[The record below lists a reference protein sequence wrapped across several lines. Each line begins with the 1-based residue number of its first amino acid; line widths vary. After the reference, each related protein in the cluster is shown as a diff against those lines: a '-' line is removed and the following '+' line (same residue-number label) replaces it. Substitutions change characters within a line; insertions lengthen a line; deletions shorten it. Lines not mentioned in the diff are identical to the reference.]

1 MIGQATA
8 QWEQPESDWER
19 PGAVGEGFGG
29 VGLLLTIA
37 FVFLTIVSP
46 EQFGNEWANYHS
58 LTILGSIIF
67 LISLRGIYTALCF
80 RASTQT
86 LLLLGFIAAMG
97 VSEVAN
103 GWFGGVI
110 VSWKTFLPSAVVFF
124 FIVANAI
131 TTRALKMLSLA
142 IVASCLVVVV
152 EALCAYY
159 FGFRRETFLVSQ
171 TLFSQRLVVGE
182 FLRIRGAGFLSDPND
197 FAQILLIALPLTFVA
212 WRPGRS
218 TYNSLIVFTP
228 AGLLLWAIYLTHSR
242 GALIG
247 LAILVWMIARKWV
260 GTTASV
266 IMTVLLSIGLLT
278 LNFTGGRM
286 ISVDAGADRLSLWA
300 SGLQMFKSA
309 PLFGVGFG
317 KFADFADIT
326 AHNSFVLCLA
336 ELGSVGCTFWVA
348 LIVTT
353 MMGLNTILRIRE
365 KAQVGLA
372 PAADGTRKEQS
383 SFSKL
388 RSPAFE
394 NHAAHSNAAFGA
406 ADDSSETITGL
417 ESAVPAQ
424 WVVAMRLALISFI
437 ATGWFLSRT
446 YQSTVYLVLGLATA
460 TIALHQRSDESPAP
474 VRWVPYTLAL
484 EAVAIV
490 FLYEIV
496 RLRF

>member
-1 MIGQATA
+1 MWDEPG
-8 QWEQPESDWER
+8 SDRER
-19 PGAVGEGFGG
+19 QDVVGEGYGG
-29 VGLLLTIA
+29 IGLLLTVV
-37 FVFLTIVSP
+37 FVFLTIISP

-58 LTILGSIIF
+58 LTILGGIIF
-67 LISLRGIYTALCF
+67 LISLRGVFTALCF

-86 LLLLGFIAAMG
+86 LLLLGFIVAIG
-97 VSEVAN
+97 LSEIAN

-110 VSWKTFLPSAVVFF
+110 VSWKSFLPSAVVFF
-124 FIVANAI
+124 FIVANVT

-152 EALCAYY
+152 EALCGYY
-159 FGFRRETFLVSQ
+159 FGYRGETFLVSQ

-182 FLRIRGAGFLSDPND
+182 FVRIRGAGFLSDPND
-197 FAQILLIALPLTFVA
+197 FAQILLVALPLTFVA

-218 TYNSLIVFTP
+218 THNWLIVLTP
-228 AGLLLWAIYLTHSR
+228 AVLLLWAIYLTHSR
-242 GALIG
+242 GALVG
-247 LAILVWMIARKWV
+247 LVILAWMIARKKI

-266 IMTVLLSIGLLT
+266 IITILLGTGLLA

-309 PLFGVGFG
+309 PFFGVGFG

-353 MMGLNTILRIRE
+353 VMGLNTIIRIRE

-372 PAADGTRKEQS
+372 PAADDTQKEQP
-383 SFSKL
+383 SFSRP
-388 RSPAFE
+388 RSRAVE
-394 NHAAHSNAAFGA
+394 KHSANSNATFGSTNV
-406 ADDSSETITGL
+406 SSENQTAIKC
-417 ESAVPAQ
+417 AVPAQ
-424 WVVAMRLALISFI
+424 WVVAIRLALISFI

-460 TIALHQRSDESPAP
+460 TIALHQYSDESPAP
-474 VRWVPYTLAL
+474 LRWVPYTLAV
-484 EAVAIV
+484 EAFAII
-490 FLYEIV
+490 FIYEIV